1 MWWTGGASWGIETMN
16 DATGNLSQ
24 SPLAAASWGPGR
36 LDIIYNSNSAAK
48 RLSYEGWWGK
58 AMPVLP
64 NVSSIGDAVA
74 RHSGNED
81 LLDYLYYNF
90 ASHNFEHAVARR

>member
-1 MWWTGGASWGIETMN
+1 
-16 DATGNLSQ
+16 
-24 SPLAAASWGPGR
+24 
-36 LDIIYNSNSAAK
+36 
-48 RLSYEGWWGK
+48 
-58 AMPVLP
+58 MPVLP